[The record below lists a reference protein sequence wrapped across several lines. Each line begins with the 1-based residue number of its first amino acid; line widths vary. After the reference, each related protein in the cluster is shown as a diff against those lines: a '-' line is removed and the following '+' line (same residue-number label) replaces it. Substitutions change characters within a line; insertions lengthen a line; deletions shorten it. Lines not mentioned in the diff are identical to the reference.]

1 MKSHPFAR
9 LGFYCS
15 GERNWVPVLVMLSWE
30 MGSWQFKWI
39 CFIHIWVATSHRSCA
54 WVKWWRHRWHL
65 FFQSTQLLSYKRKA
79 YLFPLSPQ
87 LNFSPWHGITSSQNY
102 GTVGKSTQTQVKINA
117 FFFFLIFIIKLTHL
131 SNLTGNKKQLQDIAN
146 VLSVENRVK
155 ANEVTSTTAEQQHC
169 PDELF
174 PQIYTLTNIYI
185 YS

>member
-1 MKSHPFAR
+1 M
-9 LGFYCS
+9 
-15 GERNWVPVLVMLSWE
+15 
-30 MGSWQFKWI
+30 
-39 CFIHIWVATSHRSCA
+39 
-54 WVKWWRHRWHL
+54 L
-65 FFQSTQLLSYKRKA
+65 FFL
-79 YLFPLSPQ
+79 
-87 LNFSPWHGITSSQNY
+87 
-102 GTVGKSTQTQVKINA
+102 
-117 FFFFLIFIIKLTHL
+117 FLIFIIKLTHL